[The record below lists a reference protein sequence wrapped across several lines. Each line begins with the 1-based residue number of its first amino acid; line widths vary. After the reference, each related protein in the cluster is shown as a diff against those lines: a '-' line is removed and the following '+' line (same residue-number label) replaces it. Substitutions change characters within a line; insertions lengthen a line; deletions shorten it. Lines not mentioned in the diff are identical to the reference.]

1 METETTNNKLPNVE
15 PITGWLAF
23 FLWVVVAGGRF
34 VSICRNIYFLAF
46 KIPYTFIPLFYIH
59 KIVGYIVTV
68 CFVVRLVR
76 SYYKVQDN
84 ALPLTYTYFGFIF
97 LGVLTDLLYW
107 FLIGDSMRYP
117 LKLSLNLLLGLLL
130 FCYVKRSKQIQ
141 RRFEGIRSRLYL
153 FDKVLI
159 VVCFINFVGNYFFAE
174 ALNRDTVGMLNS
186 RFYVADV
193 VKFMNNQLQSDKGTD
208 FIFKKA
214 ELEEDSIF
222 FYYKYTQIEV
232 DSIRKKCSVSV
243 AKLLMLRELASYGNK
258 EKIKAMDRIV
268 DYGYY
273 LNYIYWDKYERV
285 AYQCNISP
293 TEYNRA
299 RAMGADF
306 RCDSL
311 SWRRTLEQ
319 ERSILPQPVM
329 DYCQLLLVSVDYD
342 ARELEMVVQLPADGK
357 MAKME
362 APTLYQYLKLC
373 RYDFAQNQ
381 LVQMAVIDKM
391 NINFK
396 FLRPDGTEFTTL
408 EMSYRVFL

>member
-76 SYYKVQDN
+76 SYYKVRDN
-84 ALPLTYTYFGFIF
+84 AIPLTYTYLVFI
-97 LGVLTDLLYW
+97 LIGVFSNLLYW
-107 FLIGDSMRYP
+107 SLTGNLMQAP

-130 FCYVKRSKQIQ
+130 FCYVRRSKQIQ

-159 VVCFINFVGNYFFAE
+159 GVCFFNFVGNYLFAE
-174 ALNRDTVGMLNS
+174 ALNNDSIGMLNS

-214 ELEEDSIF
+214 VLEEDSIF
-222 FYYKYTQIEV
+222 FYYKYPQIEV

-299 RAMGADF
+299 RAMDADF

-311 SWRRTLEQ
+311 SWKLALEQ

-329 DYCQLLLVSVDYD
+329 DYCQLLSVNVDYN
-342 ARELEMVVQLPADGK
+342 ARTLELVVQLPTEGK
-357 MAKME
+357 LAKME
-362 APTLYQYLKLC
+362 AHSLYQYLKLC
-373 RYDFAQNQ
+373 RHDLVQIP

-391 NINFK
+391 TLYFK